1 MNTKQQDAWRDLVR
15 QCKIQC
21 TEPFYS
27 SINVASRIRS
37 EAIVAAGELVELV
50 TPELAEM
57 LEVLANATE
66 NDEIYALAA
75 RIREALEEAE

>member
-1 MNTKQQDAWRDLVR
+1 
-15 QCKIQC
+15 
-21 TEPFYS
+21 
-27 SINVASRIRS
+27 
-37 EAIVAAGELVELV
+37 VELV